1 MRPCGAP
8 TTPRRGPWRLHAPR
22 WSVRGTHSP
31 AALYLEPGPLNRL
44 YLSVSSGI
52 PSQVAWALAR
62 LALYTQQLGDR
73 FQLADYPGLDEAL
86 VRLVRR
92 LTLALQGA
100 PRADWDEDVPDV
112 TASNLRIDQGIGAP
126 GENGGMDLAQ
136 THVAFARMRVP
147 ETPPASFAP
156 QQVARD
162 ATLLQHAAGAVLVLR
177 NVVLSTANAAQL
189 TVVPG
194 VLQVVYELAHAT
206 IEAPAALR
214 GGAWADVRGN
224 ALDILEAVAPR
235 IVLSEWVR
243 TTYGQRVPSVARTAP
258 TRTED
263 QVFALLHT
271 LLHTTRDRALLLAS
285 LRCLRAIAM
294 NEANVPQLVDATP
307 QLEPTQLGLTARC
320 VALLPLTQ
328 DPELLEAAVDL
339 LYQIA
344 ATGENALLLGTL
356 MLADVCDVGYGAGL
370 ARRALHEAEPPADA
384 PTDTSLARAVV
395 AYLARNVDLGKTVWE
410 RDSAMSANTSAAWA
424 PHVPSAA
431 RTRRERERERRLRKE
446 HATPQERAKWKE
458 LTRDELERLRRLD
471 EPMRGIEWCV
481 CD

>member
-1 MRPCGAP
+1 M
-8 TTPRRGPWRLHAPR
+8 
-22 WSVRGTHSP
+22 
-31 AALYLEPGPLNRL
+31 EPGPLNRL
-44 YLSVSSGI
+44 YLSVCSGI

-100 PRADWDEDVPDV
+100 PRADWDDDVPDV
-112 TASNLRIDQGIGAP
+112 TASNLRVDQGIGAP
-126 GENGGMDLAQ
+126 GENGGMDLAA
-136 THVAFARMRVP
+136 THVAFARARAP
-147 ETPPASFAP
+147 EAAPAAFAP

-162 ATLLQHAAGAVLVLR
+162 AALLQHAAGAALVLR
-177 NVVLSTANAAQL
+177 NVVLSAANAAQL
-189 TVVPG
+189 TVEPG

-206 IEAPAALR
+206 IEAPVPLR

-224 ALDILEAVAPR
+224 ALDILEALAPR

-243 TTYGQRVPSVARTAP
+243 VTYGQRTAPESRAAP

-263 QVFALLHT
+263 QVFAMLHT

-356 MLADVCDVGYGAGL
+356 TLADVCDAGYGAGL
-370 ARRALHEAEPPADA
+370 ARRALHEADTAADERA

-424 PHVPSAA
+424 AHVPSAA

-471 EPMRGIEWCV
+471 EPVRGIEWCV

>member
-1 MRPCGAP
+1 M
-8 TTPRRGPWRLHAPR
+8 
-22 WSVRGTHSP
+22 
-31 AALYLEPGPLNRL
+31 EPGPLNRL
-44 YLSVSSGI
+44 YLSVCSGI

-100 PRADWDEDVPDV
+100 PRADWDDDVPDV
-112 TASNLRIDQGIGAP
+112 TASNLRVDQGIGAP
-126 GENGGMDLAQ
+126 GENGGMDLAA
-136 THVAFARMRVP
+136 THVAFARARAPEAVP
-147 ETPPASFAP
+147 AAFAP

-162 ATLLQHAAGAVLVLR
+162 ATLLQHAAGAALVLR
-177 NVVLSTANAAQL
+177 NVVLSSSNAAQL

-206 IEAPAALR
+206 IDAPVSLR

-224 ALDILEAVAPR
+224 ALDILEALAPR

-243 TTYGQRVPSVARTAP
+243 VTYGQRTAPEPRAAP

-263 QVFALLHT
+263 QVFAMLHT

-356 MLADVCDVGYGAGL
+356 TLADVCDAGYGAGL
-370 ARRALHEAEPPADA
+370 ARRALHEADTAADERT

-410 RDSAMSANTSAAWA
+410 RDSAMGANTSAAWA
-424 PHVPSAA
+424 AHVPSAA

-471 EPMRGIEWCV
+471 EPVRGIEWCV